1 MEGKKVYLTSAEIAS
16 LWTAYMN
23 DSMSKCILGHML
35 KHIED
40 EDIKPA
46 IRYAYDIS
54 SQHLKQLVEIFNE
67 ENYAI
72 PNGFTSQDVNEEA
85 PWLYTDIFCLDY
97 VNFMARVGMITYSG
111 TISMSSRGDIRHY
124 FTTAL
129 TETSSLY
136 NMTTDIALSKGVFNR
151 HPYIQ
156 VPKESSYINSKKY
169 LSGLNPF
176 SSKRPLNAVEIS
188 HLFMNIVT
196 NVIGVQ
202 LCLSFGQTSSSKEI
216 QQYMQR
222 GKEISNKHIKV
233 FADTLFDDD
242 IPTPRLPDMGVS
254 NSTTPTFSDKLLM
267 FQMSLLS
274 AAGTGNY
281 ATGAAASQ
289 RSDLA
294 LNYER
299 LSLEIGQFAK
309 KGADIM
315 IKHNWLEQPPG
326 IEDRDMLVSKKE
338 RQE

>member
-1 MEGKKVYLTSAEIAS
+1 
-16 LWTAYMN
+16 
-23 DSMSKCILGHML
+23 
-35 KHIED
+35 
-40 EDIKPA
+40 
-46 IRYAYDIS
+46 
-54 SQHLKQLVEIFNE
+54 
-67 ENYAI
+67 
-72 PNGFTSQDVNEEA
+72 
-85 PWLYTDIFCLDY
+85 
-97 VNFMARVGMITYSG
+97 MITYSG

-129 TETSSLY
+129 TETSRLY

-151 HPYIQ
+151 QPYIQ

-169 LSGLNPF
+169 FSGLNPF

-202 LCLSFGQTSSSKEI
+202 LCLSFGQTSPSKEI

-233 FADTLFDDD
+233 FADVLLDHD
-242 IPTPRLPDMGVS
+242 IPTLRLPDMGIS

-289 RSDLA
+289 RSDLV

-326 IEDRDMLVSKKE
+326 IEDREMLVRKKE